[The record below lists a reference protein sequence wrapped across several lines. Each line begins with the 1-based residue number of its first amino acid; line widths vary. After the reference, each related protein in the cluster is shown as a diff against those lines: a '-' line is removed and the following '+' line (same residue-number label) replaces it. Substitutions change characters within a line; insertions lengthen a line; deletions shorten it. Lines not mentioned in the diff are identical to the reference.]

1 MDKYSIGEVVTVVVT
16 GIAPYGIFVQMPDG
30 SQGLIHISEIS
41 DGFVKNCAN
50 YANVNSTIDAMII
63 GYGDKNN
70 YKLSIKRRKRA
81 RQTLKGAIKPP
92 SGKENNKEKLD
103 SIPFE
108 PLKNALDSQIQEEY
122 HRMLEDNK

>member
-81 RQTLKGAIKPP
+81 RQTL
-92 SGKENNKEKLD
+92 
-103 SIPFE
+103 
-108 PLKNALDSQIQEEY
+108 
-122 HRMLEDNK
+122 

>member
-1 MDKYSIGEVVTVVVT
+1 
-16 GIAPYGIFVQMPDG
+16 MPDG

-92 SGKENNKEKLD
+92 SRKENNKEKLD

>member
-1 MDKYSIGEVVTVVVT
+1 
-16 GIAPYGIFVQMPDG
+16 MPDG

-81 RQTLKGAIKPP
+81 RQTLKGTIKPP
-92 SGKENNKEKLD
+92 SRKENNKEKLD

>member
-50 YANVNSTIDAMII
+50 YAN
-63 GYGDKNN
+63 
-70 YKLSIKRRKRA
+70 RRKRA
-81 RQTLKGAIKPP
+81 RQTLKGTIKPP
-92 SGKENNKEKLD
+92 SRKENNKEKLD